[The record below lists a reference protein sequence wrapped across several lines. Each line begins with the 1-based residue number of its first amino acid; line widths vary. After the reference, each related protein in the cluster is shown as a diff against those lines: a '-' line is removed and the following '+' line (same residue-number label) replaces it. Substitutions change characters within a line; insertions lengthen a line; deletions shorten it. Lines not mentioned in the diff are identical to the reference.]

1 MAKKKYN
8 VIREEMLQVAS
19 NVAEEKNIDQ
29 DSVFSAMDLV
39 PTLIKIAGAESPEGI
54 RFDGECLPDV
64 LLGKSSGSRESPLFF
79 RRPPDR
85 DAFYGDNDLP
95 DLAIR
100 KGKWKLLCE
109 YDGSEAELYNLD
121 DDRGEKRN
129 LAQTNNAIVSSMK
142 DQLIRWHESM
152 PPDNGEKLVKK
163 K

>member
-1 MAKKKYN
+1 MN
-8 VIREEMLQVAS
+8 S
-19 NVAEEKNIDQ
+19 S
-29 DSVFSAMDLV
+29 SVFSAMDLV